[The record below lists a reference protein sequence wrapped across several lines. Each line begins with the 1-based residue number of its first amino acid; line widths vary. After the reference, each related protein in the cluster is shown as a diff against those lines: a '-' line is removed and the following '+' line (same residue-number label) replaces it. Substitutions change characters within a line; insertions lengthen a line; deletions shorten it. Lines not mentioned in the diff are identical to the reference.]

1 LINQR
6 DFEGQGMARAAA
18 QVDGRGGR
26 RAAGPAPNAA
36 QLVYLRAGLDQP
48 GGKLPLFDHAGA
60 AIPPPLIRACIAKGW
75 AERWFHNPMAPDW
88 LVCRLTPRGAKA
100 AREATPQ
107 RRQSTSR
114 STGALPT

>member
-1 LINQR
+1 
-6 DFEGQGMARAAA
+6 MARPGAAA
-18 QVDGRGGR
+18 NGSD
-26 RAAGPAPNAA
+26 AARKTGAAPNPA
-36 QLVYLRAGLDQP
+36 QLNYLRAGLDQP
-48 GGKLPLFDHAGA
+48 GGKLPLFDPAGA
-60 AIPPPLIRACIAKGW
+60 AIPAALIRACIAKGW

-100 AREATPQ
+100 AREAQPQ

>member
-1 LINQR
+1 
-6 DFEGQGMARAAA
+6 MARADAA
-18 QVDGRGGR
+18 AKGTAER
-26 RAAGPAPNAA
+26 RPAGSAPSAA
-36 QLVYLRAGLDQP
+36 QLKYLRGGLDQP
-48 GGKLPLFDHAGA
+48 GGKLPLFDATGA
-60 AIPPPLIRACIAKGW
+60 AIPAALIRACIAKGW

-100 AREATPQ
+100 ARDGMGQ

>member
-1 LINQR
+1 
-6 DFEGQGMARAAA
+6 MARAGVAA
-18 QVDGRGGR
+18 KGSGER
-26 RAAGPAPNAA
+26 REASSAPNAA
-36 QLVYLRAGLDQP
+36 QLKYLRAGLDQP
-48 GGKLPLFDHAGA
+48 GGKLPLFDPAGA
-60 AIPPPLIRACIAKGW
+60 TIPAALIRACIAKGW

-100 AREATPQ
+100 ARDSATQ

>member
-1 LINQR
+1 
-6 DFEGQGMARAAA
+6 MARAGAAANGEGAA
-18 QVDGRGGR
+18 QTARS
-26 RAAGPAPNAA
+26 APNAA
-36 QLVYLRAGLDQP
+36 QLNYLRAGLDQP
-48 GGKLPLFDHAGA
+48 WRQAALFDLAGA
-60 AIPPPLIRACIAKGW
+60 AIPAALIRACIAKGW

-100 AREATPQ
+100 ARETSPQ